1 MQSMVH
7 QAVRLLRLVLAALL
21 VTVAGCAS
29 RTVAEATSAPRA
41 RPAELVTEEQRM
53 MACLDLRDHIVS
65 IYADEYA
72 EQQGLDLSSTQRDAF
87 HNVWSVDVAKRG
99 TFESFERSCFVTLTP
114 RKYRCGMAS
123 QSADGLVAC
132 MKLSSR

>member
-1 MQSMVH
+1 M
-7 QAVRLLRLVLAALL
+7 LLM
-21 VTVAGCAS
+21 VAGCAS
-29 RTVAEATSAPRA
+29 RNATPGTSASP
-41 RPAELVTEEQRM
+41 PKPPELATEEQRL

-65 IYADEYA
+65 IYADQYA
-72 EQQGLDLSSTQRDAF
+72 ERQGLDLSSNERDAF

-114 RKYRCGMAS
+114 RKYHCGMAS

-132 MKLSSR
+132 MKLSSL